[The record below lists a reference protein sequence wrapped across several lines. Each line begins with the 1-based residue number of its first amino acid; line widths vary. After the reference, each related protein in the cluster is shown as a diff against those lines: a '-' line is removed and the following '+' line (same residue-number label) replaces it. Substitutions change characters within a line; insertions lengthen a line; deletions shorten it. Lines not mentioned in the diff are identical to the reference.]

1 MAKSAAQK
9 AAEETLKKAQEAAAS
24 RAGKTTE
31 ERLAAMKA
39 EREKKLAEQKAARP
53 TGAEAINARRE
64 AQEIAENRKFEE
76 TMQKSYPAGGAGGV
90 IGSSVAQWLIDPKT
104 GKKRTPQQII
114 DAVTEAV
121 LADKTPGG
129 ISIDPITGKQQS
141 WTPAEK
147 VRAALGQL
155 AANAKRES
163 KDLDIADKVFKALKG
178 DGRGAASS
186 SLANKP
192 ETWLIGKDK
201 VGTVVDRKIFDE
213 PNAKPNFII
222 DPTKN
227 QLTPEQ
233 LKQFKEIGLKGGFA
247 VDPVSGFQVL
257 IDDQGRYTL
266 GQQPV
271 PTGDTRGMDYS
282 KYIPGVNEADYGMAE
297 SPNIT
302 EEPVDENN
310 TIDNRLIVDPNRGNP
325 NQIVIDPVTGKP
337 VVQNLGT
344 GTGSTTGLTAPQY
357 NERMGVYAA
366 MADRFNKYGLTGLA
380 EKIKQLAIQGATEAT
395 ITLQLQETPEY
406 QQRFA
411 ANADRIKRGLA
422 ALTPAE
428 YVNTEDSYRQVLR
441 AYGLKQFDNDAYVRQ
456 FIANDMSP
464 TELSN
469 RVVTAVQRVQNAD
482 PAIIKQLKDYY
493 GIGAP
498 DMVAYV
504 LDPEQQFQK
513 IERQIAAS
521 EIGVAAGRQ
530 GLTAGVSVAEQLAA
544 QGVSEAEARKGYA
557 TIADILP
564 TAEKLSDIYGGTL
577 AEYRQ
582 AEGEQEV
589 FNSLASAQRKRQ
601 ALSAREAAAFSG
613 SSGVNKASLTT
624 SNVGKFQNPERTYRP
639 RQRNRPIVGAS
650 QFPRT
655 ELWPAN

>member
-1 MAKSAAQK
+1 MAQTAAQK
-9 AAEETLKKAQEAAAS
+9 AAEETLKKAREEAAS

-53 TGAEAINARRE
+53 TAAEAAAAKRE

-76 TMQKSYPAGGAGGV
+76 TMQKSYPTGGAGGV
-90 IGSSVAQWLIDPKT
+90 VGSSVAQWLIDPKT

-121 LADKTPGG
+121 LADKTSPTG

-163 KDLDIADKVFKALKG
+163 KDLGIADEVLKAMKNS
-178 DGRGAASS
+178 GRGAASS

-266 GQQPV
+266 GEQPS
-271 PTGDTRGMDYS
+271 PNGYTPNMDYS
-282 KYIPGVNEADYGMAE
+282 KYIPGVNEADYGMA
-297 SPNIT
+297 PNPNFT
-302 EEPVDENN
+302 EQPVDENN
-310 TIDNRLIVDPNRGNP
+310 TIDNRLIVDP
-325 NQIVIDPVTGKP
+325 VTGKP
-337 VVQNLGT
+337 VTTTPLYPGTGNNTGTGT
-344 GTGSTTGLTAPQY
+344 GTGSGLTAPQY

-411 ANADRIKRGLA
+411 ANADRIKKGLA

-456 FIANDMSP
+456 FISNDMSP

-493 GIGAP
+493 GIGAK

-521 EIGVAAGRQ
+521 EIGVAAGLQ
-530 GLTAGVSVAEQLAA
+530 GLSAGVSVAEQLAA
-544 QGVSEAEARKGYA
+544 QGISEAEARKGYA

-577 AEYRQ
+577 DEYRQ

-624 SNVGKFQNPERTYRP
+624 SNVG
-639 RQRNRPIVGAS
+639 
-650 QFPRT
+650 QF
-655 ELWPAN
+655 

>member
-1 MAKSAAQK
+1 MAEKK
-9 AAEETLKKAQEAAAS
+9 VDTTTLKGIQEAS
-24 RAGKTTE
+24 GNKTSPRGTTE

-39 EREKKLAEQKAARP
+39 AREEKLAAQKAARP
-53 TGAEAINARRE
+53 TAAEAAAAKRE
-64 AQEIAENRKFEE
+64 AQEIANNKKYIEQILANNPD
-76 TMQKSYPAGGAGGV
+76 TGPGGV
-90 IGSSVAQWLIDPKT
+90 VGSSVMKWSIDPKT
-104 GKKRTPQQII
+104 GKKRTPKEII
-114 DAVTEAV
+114 DAVTEAA

-129 ISIDPITGKQQS
+129 TSLDPLTGKS
-141 WTPAEK
+141 RPSTPAER
-147 VRAALGQL
+147 VRAALSQL
-155 AANAKRES
+155 AGNAKRES
-163 KDLDIADKVFKALKG
+163 KDLGIADEVLKAMKNS
-178 DGRGAASS
+178 GRGAASS

-192 ETWLIGKDK
+192 ETWEIGKDSVGK
-201 VGTVVDRKIFDE
+201 VIDRKYFDE
-213 PNAKPNFII
+213 PTSVKRFVV

-233 LKQFKEIGLKGGFA
+233 LKQYQQIGAAGGMA
-247 VDPVSGFQVL
+247 IDPVTGFQVL
-257 IDDQGRYTL
+257 IDDKGRYTL
-266 GQQPV
+266 GEQPT
-271 PTGDTRGMDYS
+271 PNGYTPDMDYS
-282 KYIPGVNEADYGMAE
+282 KYIPGVNEADYGMTE
-297 SPNIT
+297 VPSIT

-310 TIDNRLIVDPNRGNP
+310 AIDNRLIVDP
-325 NQIVIDPVTGKP
+325 VTNKP

-344 GTGSTTGLTAPQY
+344 STGANTGLTSTQY

-380 EKIKQLAIQGATEAT
+380 NKIKELAIQGATEAT

-411 ANADRIKRGLA
+411 ANADRIKKGLA

-456 FIANDMSP
+456 FISNDMSP

-493 GIGAP
+493 GIGAK

-521 EIGVAAGRQ
+521 EIGVAAGLQ
-530 GLTAGVSVAEQLAA
+530 GLSAGVSVAEQLAA
-544 QGVSEAEARKGYA
+544 QGISEAEARKGYA

-624 SNVGKFQNPERTYRP
+624 SNVGKF
-639 RQRNRPIVGAS
+639 
-650 QFPRT
+650 
-655 ELWPAN
+655 